1 MSNYFDEELIE
12 EIKERNH
19 IIDVVSRYVPLKKS
33 GSTYK
38 GLCPFHHEKTPSFVV
53 SEEKQFYH
61 CFGCGQSGDAIHF
74 VMQMEHIDFI
84 DAIHMLGDWAGIS
97 IEEYTTSDRE
107 KEEIHIKNQLYEIN
121 REAALFYYKNLF
133 QTRNDGLKYFY
144 ERGLNSQTIKK
155 FGLGYAKDQWELLNR
170 YLLTKGY
177 DQNLIYKAGLVI
189 KRKTKDGYYDRFRNR
204 VIFPI
209 INVAGKVIGFGGRII
224 DKGEPKYLNSPET
237 PVFNKGNH
245 LYGLNLSKDV
255 IRKKK
260 QIVVVEGYMDVIG
273 LYEGGIYNVVASLG
287 TALTKSQGYLLKRYA
302 DEVIIAYDGDTAGK
316 AATLRGLD
324 VLKDVGCSIKVIELA
339 DGVDPDEYVRKKG
352 KDAFLEKIKKAL
364 PLVDYKIKLAHN
376 ENDLTTTEGKIKF
389 VQSIT
394 YILKT
399 LKSPIELDAYIQK
412 IALAAHISPEAIK
425 SEIYGNNK
433 GNYQKDSASY
443 KNKYRSKNDRYTN
456 KYDIKPIKPI
466 QKMGYIEAEKSLLKL
481 MMDDKRLFDKIKAI
495 MTCEDFIDEIHIKI
509 AKVMDDLYETNE
521 FISIEMILEKLKQE
535 EIPIL
540 HDIYKKV
547 VPIENVNKAFIDYMD
562 VIKKHKLITRKIE
575 IENELKRIEKMEDKT
590 PNEIVRIRELCID
603 YEKLLKELKKQ

>member
-1 MSNYFDEELIE
+1 MSTYFDEELIE
-12 EIKERNH
+12 EIKERNP

-61 CFGCGQSGDAIHF
+61 CFGCGKSGDAIQF

-97 IEEYTTSDRE
+97 IEEHATSDRQR
-107 KEEIHIKNQLYEIN
+107 EEIHIKNQLYEIN

-133 QTRNDGLKYFY
+133 QTGNIGLNYLH
-144 ERGLNSQTIKK
+144 ERGLNIQTIKK
-155 FGLGYAKDQWELLNR
+155 FGLGYAKNQWELLNR
-170 YLLTKGY
+170 YLLSKGY
-177 DQNLIYKAGLVI
+177 DQKLIYKAGLVI

-209 INVAGKVIGFGGRII
+209 INVSGKVIGFGGRII
-224 DKGEPKYLNSPET
+224 DEGEPKYLNSPET

-245 LYGLNLSKDV
+245 LYGLNLSKDE

-260 QIVVVEGYMDVIG
+260 QIIVVEGYMDVIG
-273 LYEGGIYNVVASLG
+273 LYEGGIYNAVASLG

-302 DEVIIAYDGDTAGK
+302 DEVMIAYDGDTAGK

-324 VLKDVGCSIKVIELA
+324 VLKDVGCKVKVVDLS

-352 KDAFLEKIKKAL
+352 RDAFLEEIQKAL

-376 ENDLTTTEGKIKF
+376 ENDMTTTEGKIKF

-394 YILKT
+394 SILKT
-399 LKSPIELDAYIQK
+399 LKSPVEIDAYIQK
-412 IALAAHISPEAIK
+412 IASASHISPEAIK

-433 GNYQKDSASY
+433 GNYQKDNPSY

-456 KYDIKPIKPI
+456 KYDIKPVKPI
-466 QKMGYIEAEKSLLKL
+466 QKMGYIEAERSLLKL
-481 MMDDKRLFDKIKAI
+481 MMDDKRLFDKIKN
-495 MTCEDFIDEIHIKI
+495 MMSCEDFIDDIHIKI
-509 AKVMDDLYETNE
+509 AKVIEGLYETNE
-521 FISIEMILEKLKQE
+521 FVSIEMIVGQFNEE
-535 EIPIL
+535 EISIL

-547 VPIENVNKAFIDYMD
+547 VPIENIDKAFIDYMD
-562 VIKKHKLITRKIE
+562 VIKKHKLTTRKTE
-575 IENELKRIEKMEDKT
+575 IENELKEIEKMKDKT
-590 PNEIVRIRELCID
+590 PNQIVRIRELCID